1 MVDFT
6 AAGNANADVA
16 GRERWAAEI
25 TSDTT
30 ARLHCRSLCVIIVLM
45 SYVSCEFCGVGK
57 INKGSCF
64 LNESDALLLKNLQK
78 KLHSPP
84 LH

>member
-1 MVDFT
+1 MLSVLIFNADDEEEYVLQLPRWWLVRLRVVDFT

-45 SYVSCEFCGVGK
+45 SYVSCE
-57 INKGSCF
+57 
-64 LNESDALLLKNLQK
+64 L
-78 KLHSPP
+78 
-84 LH
+84 